1 MDILQGQ
8 NGHQNTGADCAND
21 LDFLRNSDPT
31 SAEPEIHG
39 SFPAH
44 LKSILDG
51 ASQSMLNNSE
61 PQNLGCKRENGTQAL
76 ELSDNNSIE
85 VLQQTLARLT
95 AGNLDCS
102 QSENAA
108 TTALL
113 SLFSQEFMKA
123 NAKKPSTTFSPSSG
137 SGESGRIDAT
147 DQDCNFVDVE
157 QNCGDELS
165 SLGQDEENQNSLS
178 DYRFVFGIFVDYF
191 QKEWFRFAGM
201 ASTSAESQI
210 QANGQIWMRSAGRKK
225 SHPVWTFFSD
235 LRDLHG
241 VGGVI
246 CLHCNWSGDDRS
258 PNNLKTHLKRF
269 HHDDGVYHRFT
280 KALAQLPVLNAGADW
295 QPKASKAVSTWE
307 FLFQC
312 RCPFN
317 SRHCSGHSALPIH
330 MDLVWVRL
338 SPAMSRCCT
347 LL

>member
-21 LDFLRNSDPT
+21 LDFLRNSDPHST
-31 SAEPEIHG
+31 STDPEIHS

-61 PQNLGCKRENGTQAL
+61 PQNLGCKRENGGQAL
-76 ELSDNNSIE
+76 ELVDNNSIE

-123 NAKKPSTTFSPSSG
+123 NAKKPSTNSSPSSG
-137 SGESGRIDAT
+137 SGESLRIDAT
-147 DQDCNFVDVE
+147 DQDGSFVDVE
-157 QNCGDELS
+157 QNGGDELS

-178 DYRFVFGIFVDYF
+178 DY
-191 QKEWFRFAGM
+191 RFAGM

-269 HHDDGVYHRFT
+269 HHDDGIYHKFT
-280 KALAQLPVLNAGADW
+280 MALAKERIGLGAQSGLDLGVPLLP
-295 QPKASKAVSTWE
+295 
-307 FLFQC
+307 C

-317 SRHCSGHSALPIH
+317 PLAAVL
-330 MDLVWVRL
+330 
-338 SPAMSRCCT
+338 
-347 LL
+347 